1 VDFGTSQIDDWNTWA
16 VTAYT
21 VSRLSWNHKDDI
33 RDISR
38 DFAAIHF
45 GHQAAELLADIYLD
59 SPNAYKYGVYIEPV
73 SYGDFRSLPHLRL
86 TTFPAKGLP
95 RLDSGKKHIEFLYKI
110 YLRCKPWME
119 ETLMYLD
126 HGLTIADS
134 MVIKFQA
141 VKPLI
146 SEKKLAQEVANAVEL
161 TYQLIKTNNLYV
173 KTFFA
178 YFEYR
183 ECPHAQNKSQLLKLS
198 TELKSSMESFLN
210 TPGCVYRV
218 AGIEQLVKNVEQAL
232 SDLSKAEEILSKAPD
247 EQEIKAIILNLQ
259 EKSTRV
265 LNEHNKNAVK
275 LLHWEGR
282 VDGRDL
288 VKVKARQLE
297 IEHLRYDPI
306 AEMKYQFFNALPAEP
321 VTVIP
326 VDIESRSYKPFVLEQ
341 PSKSNDFTVTIY
353 LSDFP
358 RHGYSWWKF
367 DLYYIKKEPE
377 ILGLN
382 VPWQN

>member
-1 VDFGTSQIDDWNTWA
+1 MQ
-16 VTAYT
+16 
-21 VSRLSWNHKDDI
+21 
-33 RDISR
+33 
-38 DFAAIHF
+38 
-45 GHQAAELLADIYLD
+45 
-59 SPNAYKYGVYIEPV
+59 
-73 SYGDFRSLPHLRL
+73 
-86 TTFPAKGLP
+86 
-95 RLDSGKKHIEFLYKI
+95 
-110 YLRCKPWME
+110 

-134 MVIKFQA
+134 MVTKFQP

-146 SEKKLAQEVANAVEL
+146 SEKNLAQEVANAVEL

-183 ECPHAQNKSQLLKLS
+183 EYSHAQNKSRIVKLS
-198 TELKSSMESFLN
+198 TELKDSMESFLN
-210 TPGCVYRV
+210 TPGCVYRLD
-218 AGIEQLVKNVEQAL
+218 GIDQLVKNVEQAL

-259 EKSTRV
+259 EKSARV
-265 LNEHNKNAVK
+265 LNEHKKNAVK
-275 LLHWEGR
+275 FLQWEGR

-288 VKVKARQLE
+288 VKLKARQLE

-306 AEMKYQFFNALPAEP
+306 AEMKYQFFNALPAET

-326 VDIESRSYKPFVLEQ
+326 VDIESRSYKPFILEQ

-358 RHGYSWWKF
+358 CHGYSWWKF
-367 DLYYIKKEPE
+367 DLFYIAKAPE
-377 ILGLN
+377 ELGLA